1 MKKQMEGNNEQRRAA
16 AREARRT
23 GSTASEHR
31 ETLGASKQ
39 RKKMPKRAPH
49 QERVE
54 TAREGKAHPG
64 TKHQARPGSRDVD
77 PKRESDWT

>member
-23 GSTASEHR
+23 GSTASEQS

-39 RKKMPKRAPH
+39 RKKVPKRASH

-54 TAREGKAHPG
+54 TPREGKAQPG
-64 TKHQARPGSRDVD
+64 PRHQARPGNRDVD
-77 PKRESDWT
+77 PKRTSDWT